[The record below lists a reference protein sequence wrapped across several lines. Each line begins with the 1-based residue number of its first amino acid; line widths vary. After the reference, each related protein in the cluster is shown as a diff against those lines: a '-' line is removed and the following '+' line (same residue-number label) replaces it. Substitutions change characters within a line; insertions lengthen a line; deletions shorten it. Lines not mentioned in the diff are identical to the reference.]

1 MRNLRQL
8 YNIKEHIMEK
18 INEKN
23 LQTADVTKPLNKS
36 QRNALIAAIVASGTD
51 DLNVMFLAF
60 SMSSIIAD
68 LAISSVAA
76 GWIATITNFGM
87 LAGGLVFGVLA
98 DRYSKMKVFY
108 LTILTFSIATA
119 LIFFTPNIQY
129 LYLLRFIA
137 GIGVGGEYGVAI
149 SIMAGLVP
157 SKQLG
162 RISSLNGIVGQIGS
176 ITSALLAG
184 FIVPALGWRGLFLFG
199 LLPIL
204 VVVWAKLTIK
214 EDELGINTDEV
225 VEDAAAEEI
234 VGAKPAISDL
244 FKTPAL
250 TYQTIILMVMT
261 TVQIAGY
268 FGMMNWLPT
277 IMQEQVGVTVS
288 GSSSWMITTILG
300 MCLGMLTF
308 GQILDRIGP
317 RLAYGSYLIA
327 SAIAV
332 YLFTFANSGAAIL
345 IGGAIVGFFVN
356 GMFAGYGAMISRLY
370 PFKINAIAN
379 NTILNVGRAV
389 GGFSS
394 VIIGYILDVSSV
406 SMVMIF
412 LSSLYI
418 ISFIAMMSLKQLKR
432 ANFEQHQLHIQH
444 KVND

>member
-1 MRNLRQL
+1 
-8 YNIKEHIMEK
+8 MEK
-18 INEKN
+18 TNEKN
-23 LQTADVTKPLNKS
+23 VQTTGLTSATKPLNKS

-119 LIFFTPNIQY
+119 LIFFTPNITY

-204 VVVWAKLTIK
+204 VVLWAKLSIK
-214 EDELGINTDEV
+214 EDELGINSDEV

-244 FKTPAL
+244 FKTRAL
-250 TYQTIILMVMT
+250 TYQTIILMIMT

-288 GSSSWMITTILG
+288 GSSTWMVTTILG

-308 GQILDRIGP
+308 GQILDRLGP
-317 RLAYGSYLIA
+317 RLSYGMYLIA
-327 SAIAV
+327 SAVSV
-332 YLFTFANSGAAIL
+332 YLFTFANSAFTIL

-370 PFKINAIAN
+370 PFKVNAIAN

-394 VIIGYILDVSSV
+394 VIIGFILDASGVG
-406 SMVMIF
+406 MVMLF
-412 LSSLYI
+412 LASLYLV
-418 ISFIAMMSLKQLKR
+418 SFIAMMSLPQLKQ
-432 ANFEQHQLHIQH
+432 ANYEQHQLNIRH
-444 KVND
+444 KALDK